1 MKRKIVLVLSC
12 LAMAGSVACHREEKI
27 EETPVAEIEV
37 SEPPEYVVPEKQV
50 VRYAEDGI
58 YKIDDKRYYGAV
70 VPVGAN
76 ELSKSDSDVHF
87 CVPGMSMADI
97 EFFVD
102 KYFPY
107 QNRKKY
113 AASDVL
119 EVYSTIKE
127 AYAGG
132 DVVPTLDVNVIRPTA
147 ESAVAIRVFWNEKMQ
162 CYEWVY
168 QDPDLRKENRVEFME
183 SSDEQPPEPQPF
195 VMPSDEE
202 IARMREVIEP
212 MAFEKQ
218 LAEMKRLAAESEVK
232 FGKPAEKPDEMEPG
246 IPLGEPQARPQ
257 DEVLPGGGLALQ
269 NMMGVGREK
278 K

>member
-1 MKRKIVLVLSC
+1 MKRKIVFILSC
-12 LAMAGSVACHREEKI
+12 LSMAGTVACHRDERI
-27 EETPVAEIEV
+27 EETPVAEIDV

-76 ELSKSDSDVHF
+76 DLSKSDSDVHF

-119 EVYSTIKE
+119 EVYSTIKD

-183 SSDEQPPEPQPF
+183 SSDDEPSEPQPF
-195 VMPSDEE
+195 VMPSEEE

-218 LAEMKRLAAESEVK
+218 LAEMKRLAAESEAR
-232 FGKPAEKPDEMEPG
+232 FGKPSGKTDAMEREAPSD
-246 IPLGEPQARPQ
+246 LSQAQPSG
-257 DEVLPGGGLALQ
+257 DVLPGGGLARQ